1 MSRHSLARISL
12 LVLLSYSNMIL
23 SQIYQHHEKVNKDY
37 DKTKTTAIEKSSF
50 SPEILTLD

>member
-1 MSRHSLARISL
+1 
-12 LVLLSYSNMIL
+12 MIL